1 MRKLF
6 CSFDNIQSI
15 NPPIIAAQHDV
26 CGNVTLALPGYSVL
40 GIPDGPA
47 QSKLLCPCG
56 AEAWIGLLRRLQTG
70 LQPIPYDANALSGY
84 EYARQDRIFR
94 AYSAE
99 SLPGYP

>member
-26 CGNVTLALPGYSVL
+26 SGNVTLALPGYSVV

-47 QSKLLCPCG
+47 PGKLICPGG
-56 AEAWIGLLRRLQTG
+56 AEDWIGLLRRLQTG
-70 LQPIPYDANALSGY
+70 LPAHPAW
-84 EYARQDRIFR
+84 
-94 AYSAE
+94 
-99 SLPGYP
+99 